1 MSDESNSH
9 ILGVV
14 ERLSKQYI
22 SNIADLST
30 SELEQ
35 PSRCHLWAVKDV
47 VSHLVGINGFV
58 QNSLSRS
65 LEGDG
70 IPAEGMPNP
79 GTGNARSMSDG
90 IANRAIQLSETALSS
105 RAQMIDISER
115 MEFEL
120 IETFRNVPSDKWDI
134 PAYHPMNTLS
144 PRLLL
149 LLKLFELSLHAWDIF
164 NALDKNH
171 QVDSEAAE
179 LLLEVWKS
187 PEINVWFFTPDI
199 EQVDPVV
206 LDVEFD
212 SNKGLRLASWSGT
225 LDIVD
230 RPSTPSDSATVLKVS
245 PELFSLLITAR
256 ANLDTNISAGN
267 VSILGDES
275 TIQWFHTWFKGS

>member
-1 MSDESNSH
+1 M
-9 ILGVV
+9 
-14 ERLSKQYI
+14 
-22 SNIADLST
+22 
-30 SELEQ
+30 
-35 PSRCHLWAVKDV
+35 
-47 VSHLVGINGFV
+47 
-58 QNSLSRS
+58 
-65 LEGDG
+65 
-70 IPAEGMPNP
+70 
-79 GTGNARSMSDG
+79 
-90 IANRAIQLSETALSS
+90 
-105 RAQMIDISER
+105 
-115 MEFEL
+115 
-120 IETFRNVPSDKWDI
+120 
-134 PAYHPMNTLS
+134 
-144 PRLLL
+144 
-149 LLKLFELSLHAWDIF
+149 HAWDIF